1 MQSGSGRQPP
11 SPVKGRESG
20 AAGAMAPERKDAEN
34 PKKSFSMDSGLF
46 TLPEIPPLRQ
56 HAPGPEPGAC

>member
-1 MQSGSGRQPP
+1 
-11 SPVKGRESG
+11 
-20 AAGAMAPERKDAEN
+20 MAPERKDAEN